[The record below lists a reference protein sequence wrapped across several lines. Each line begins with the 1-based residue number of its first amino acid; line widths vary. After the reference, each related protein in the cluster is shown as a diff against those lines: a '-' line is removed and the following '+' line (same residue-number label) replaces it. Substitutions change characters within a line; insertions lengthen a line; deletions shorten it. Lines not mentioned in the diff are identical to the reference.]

1 MRDLEELKSAENLKD
16 YAENNLQKSKGG
28 FYCCPVCG
36 SGTHEKGTGALSIDS
51 RKPFLFKCFACGF
64 AGSVIDLIKEVEC
77 LDNKEAVKRLREL
90 YDPDYNPNFMSG
102 KIVVQKDKKEGGN
115 IMEAK
120 PEQVNDV
127 HVQYDGKMNFQ
138 NYYVRC
144 QNRVDST
151 SYPRDRG
158 LEEETVKRF
167 GLGYDPEW
175 ISPKVRFE
183 VRQENRKIEK
193 ENKKRQEAGQP
204 LLPLKSLPQPS
215 PRLII
220 PLSDNNYLARD
231 VRPDESLTDIQK
243 KYKKQNCGK
252 DKPFFNL
259 DAIENPLC
267 FFVVEGEIDAL
278 SIEQAGGSCVGLGT
292 ANRAK
297 VFGEKLIEWAKNRQ
311 EKKMRT
317 GVVIIALDND
327 NAGVYAAGLIED
339 ACMIAGLDFLHFNL
353 SGSYK
358 DPNDYL
364 VNDKKGFY
372 NEVKNII
379 ENVRE
384 EIMKNFSK
392 NYTAH
397 GADAFMRRI
406 RYPALV
412 TGFKN
417 LDNFLGGGITS
428 NGLVFVGGLSSI
440 GKTTFVLQ
448 LADYMATNRY
458 LEGTQDVI
466 QGKDILYFA
475 LEQSEEDL
483 LSKIF
488 SRRMY
493 EESKRLKAPE
503 MAKSNW
509 QLMQEDKQGWPQKTW
524 DALWGCYI
532 SFKQHTGGNLRI
544 IESPGRLSVLDIVR
558 YTKEH
563 ISITGRIPVVIIDY
577 LQILKP
583 ISDKLTDKQAID
595 ATIVLLKQLSRD
607 YKTCVIGISSF
618 NRQNYWQPVNMSAF
632 KESGNLEYSADLL
645 LAVAPAGMKDTTD
658 ETEKEDKV
666 KAENKRIVD
675 NCKEAEV
682 KRIQLH
688 VLKNRNGK
696 ITGRINKLL
705 FSYQAKYN
713 YFEEAKPESFL
724 DFFDNGNPQTTG
736 KKRVTI

>member
-1 MRDLEELKSAENLKD
+1 MRDLEELKSEKNLKD
-16 YAENNLQKSKGG
+16 YAERNLKKSKGG
-28 FYCCPVCG
+28 FYCCPACG
-36 SGTHEKGTGALSIDS
+36 SGTHGKGTGALSIDS
-51 RKPFLFKCFACGF
+51 SKPFLFKCFACGL
-64 AGSVIDLIKEVEC
+64 GGTVIDLIKAVEC
-77 LDNKEAVKRLREL
+77 MNTKDAVKRLREL
-90 YDPDYNPNFMSG
+90 YDPDYNENWMSG
-102 KIVVQKDKKEGGN
+102 KTDVQTDKKEVGN
-115 IMEAK
+115 TMEAK
-120 PEQVNDV
+120 QEQAYD
-127 HVQYDGKMNFQ
+127 VQYDVKMNFL

-144 QNRVDST
+144 QNRIGST
-151 SYPRDRG
+151 NYPLKRG
-158 LEEETVKRF
+158 LEENTVKRF

-175 ISPKVRFE
+175 VSPKVRYV

-193 ENKKRQEAGQP
+193 ENKKRKEAGQP
-204 LLPLKSLPQPS
+204 LLPLKRLPQPS

-220 PLSDNNYLARD
+220 PLSENNYLARD
-231 VRPDESLTDIQK
+231 TRPDESLTDAQK
-243 KYKKQNCGK
+243 EFKKQNCGK

-297 VFGEKLIEWAKNRQ
+297 AFGKELVEWAKKRR
-311 EKKMRT
+311 EKKLRIGT
-317 GVVIIALDND
+317 VIIALDND
-327 NAGVYAAGLIED
+327 NAGVYAADQIED
-339 ACMIAGLDFLHFNL
+339 ACMIAGIDFLHFNL

-358 DPNDYL
+358 DPNDFL
-364 VNDKKGFY
+364 VNDKQRFY
-372 NEVKNII
+372 NEVNSII
-379 ENVRE
+379 ETVRKE
-384 EIMKNFSK
+384 TMKNFAK
-392 NYTAH
+392 GYTAH
-397 GADAFMRRI
+397 GADAFMRRMT
-406 RYPALV
+406 YPALE

-417 LDNFLGGGITS
+417 LDKFLGGGITS
-428 NGLVFVGGLSSI
+428 NGLVFIGGLSSI

-448 LADYMATNRY
+448 LSDYIATNRY
-458 LEGTQDVI
+458 PKGSQDVI
-466 QGKDILYFA
+466 RGKDVLYFA

-483 LSKIF
+483 LSKIY
-488 SRRMY
+488 SRRLY
-493 EESKRLKAPE
+493 LEIQAPE
-503 MAKSNW
+503 LAKTNW
-509 QLMQEDKQGWPQKTW
+509 QLMQEDKQGWSQKTW
-524 DALWGCYI
+524 ETLWGCHVN
-532 SFKQHTGGNLRI
+532 FKQNTGGNLRI
-544 IESPGRLSVLDIVR
+544 IESPGRLSVLDVVR

-563 ISITGRIPVVIIDY
+563 ISITGRVPIIVIDY

-658 ETEKEDKV
+658 EGDKEDKI

-682 KRIQLH
+682 KKIQLH
-688 VLKNRNGK
+688 VLKNRNGR
-696 ITGRINKLL
+696 ITGRKNKLL
-705 FSYQAKYN
+705 FTYHAKYN
-713 YFEEAKPESFL
+713 YFEEVKPESYL
-724 DFFDNGNPQTTG
+724 HYFDNGNPQATG